1 MPLHGKREKTMAKY
15 LDPKADLTFKKVF
28 GEHKNL
34 VISLLNALL
43 PLDDGKKVESIEYMT
58 PGFVPR
64 TPLTDYTLLDVLCE
78 ETGGRQF
85 IVEMQVSLSR
95 GCKRPAIL
103 RHGKV
108 YVWQRSLA
116 EKYTMSMDVYS
127 LCFVNFIFDSDDDG
141 YYHHYPQVQYY
152 TNDVLLEGLH
162 LVVVE
167 LPKFKA
173 KNHVENDMRVLW
185 LRFLSEI
192 DEKTRRVPQA
202 LMDNPQVNQALG
214 IIEEIEYDDAEVAAY
229 DGFWDRVSREN
240 TFIADAVRSKEQVD
254 AANARGDTEKARAD
268 AATEKLRQS
277 ARKMKSKGFS
287 VDDIVEFTGL
297 VVDEIKAL

>member
-1 MPLHGKREKTMAKY
+1 MAKY

-34 VISLLNALL
+34 VISFLNALL
-43 PLDDGKKVESIEYMT
+43 PLDTGKRVETIEYL
-58 PGFVPR
+58 PSGFVPR

-78 ETGGRQF
+78 ETGGRKF
-85 IVEMQVSLSR
+85 IVEMQVSLSM
-95 GCKRPAIL
+95 GYKRHAIL

-116 EKYTMSMDVYS
+116 EKYTMPMDVYS
-127 LCFVNFIFDSDDDG
+127 LCFANFVFDSDDDG
-141 YYHHYPQVQYY
+141 YCHHYPQVRYY

-167 LPKFKA
+167 LQKFKEKSIA
-173 KNHVENDMRVLW
+173 ENDMRVLW

-192 DEKTRRVPQA
+192 DEKTRRAPQA

-214 IIEEIEYDDAEVAAY
+214 IIEEAEYDDAEIAAY

-240 TFIADAVRSKEQVD
+240 TFIADAVRLKEQVD
-254 AANARGDTEKARAD
+254 AADARGDAEKTRAD
-268 AATEKLRQS
+268 AATEKLRQT
-277 ARKMKSKGFS
+277 ARNLKAMNLS
-287 VDDIVEFTGL
+287 IEQIATATGL
-297 VVDEIKAL
+297 TANEIKAL

>member
-78 ETGGRQF
+78 E
-85 IVEMQVSLSR
+85 
-95 GCKRPAIL
+95 
-103 RHGKV
+103 
-108 YVWQRSLA
+108 
-116 EKYTMSMDVYS
+116 
-127 LCFVNFIFDSDDDG
+127 
-141 YYHHYPQVQYY
+141 
-152 TNDVLLEGLH
+152 
-162 LVVVE
+162 
-167 LPKFKA
+167 
-173 KNHVENDMRVLW
+173 
-185 LRFLSEI
+185 
-192 DEKTRRVPQA
+192 
-202 LMDNPQVNQALG
+202 DNPQVNQALG

-254 AANARGDTEKARAD
+254 AANARGDTDKARAD